1 MKSHHTRNVFLAF
14 FGVILVLLI
23 AMAFSDLSMV
33 SSYAVPGVAV
43 AMSMV
48 VVGNIDDVTDR
59 DTHGSAISYIVFL
72 VAVDQL
78 DRSVAFPQPNANREV
93 APMTLKA
100 GEVPHYIEAH
110 TIPTLSSSTEKG
122 DITTTGSNNF
132 VIIAGGDRDQ
142 IFNFV
147 EQYAGGKFILLYKHV
162 KESQWYILGELE
174 RPIILNNTETH
185 DDADGRYTQLTFV
198 RNSVDLPLKYLGN
211 PSVIGA
217 TEVAT
222 AATSIAVATGSN
234 NYSVIDGATAEVE
247 ITGVSGLTSADKGR
261 YINLIGAG
269 TTKAKKVVGNSTF
282 ILADGAAWNALAGHS
297 LTLRVLDATTLVEVA
312 RS

>member
-110 TIPTLSSSTEKG
+110 TIPTLSSST
-122 DITTTGSNNF
+122 
-132 VIIAGGDRDQ
+132 
-142 IFNFV
+142 
-147 EQYAGGKFILLYKHV
+147 
-162 KESQWYILGELE
+162 
-174 RPIILNNTETH
+174 
-185 DDADGRYTQLTFV
+185 
-198 RNSVDLPLKYLGN
+198 
-211 PSVIGA
+211 
-217 TEVAT
+217 
-222 AATSIAVATGSN
+222 
-234 NYSVIDGATAEVE
+234 
-247 ITGVSGLTSADKGR
+247 
-261 YINLIGAG
+261 
-269 TTKAKKVVGNSTF
+269 
-282 ILADGAAWNALAGHS
+282 
-297 LTLRVLDATTLVEVA
+297 
-312 RS
+312 